1 MSIHSNEEGVQKELS
16 RRKFL
21 LSAGATA
28 AGIVVTGAVAGL
40 GVSNQA
46 DAAEPVKI
54 EINGIE
60 IKSRVPARIEN
71 STTLAPVRPVAETL
85 GAKVVWDGP
94 ARTVRITKAADPV
107 AAPTTLTA
115 PAWPWPYKKLD
126 PEVVRK
132 RGYEEY
138 FKGGCMYGAA
148 AALLMTL
155 REEVGAPYDLIPLD
169 IYKYGAGG
177 VSSWGTLCGALN
189 GSCAVIN
196 MVTKDYGALTNELL
210 GWYTE
215 VPFPTNKYDAY
226 CKFPKQV
233 TTVSKSPL
241 CHASVSLWCDAAGA
255 KVNGDEKKDRCAK
268 VTGDTAAKSVEIL
281 NAQMAGSFVAV
292 FKASE
297 EFSHCMSCH
306 TGANS
311 MLDNEQGKMNCI
323 SCHDLPNPVGP
334 HK

>member
-1 MSIHSNEEGVQKELS
+1 MSIQSNEEGAQKELS

-21 LSAGATA
+21 MGAGLAA
-28 AGIVVTGAVAGL
+28 AGVVVTGAVAGL
-40 GVSNQA
+40 GGSSPA
-46 DAAEPVKI
+46 DAVEPVKI
-54 EINGIE
+54 VVNGME
-60 IKSRVPARIEN
+60 IKSKVPARIEN
-71 STTLAPVRPVAETL
+71 FITLAPVRPVAESL
-85 GAKVVWDGP
+85 GAKVAWDGP
-94 ARTVRITKAADPV
+94 ARTVRITGGV
-107 AAPTTLTA
+107 A
-115 PAWPWPYKKLD
+115 PAAATLQVPVWPWNYTKLD

-138 FKGGCMYGAA
+138 FTGGCMYGAA
-148 AALLMTL
+148 AALLINL
-155 REEVGAPYDLIPLD
+155 RAELGAPYDLIPLD

-177 VSSWGTLCGALN
+177 VASWGTLCGALN
-189 GSCAVIN
+189 GSSAVIN
-196 MVTKDYGALTNELL
+196 MVTKDYSGIINELF

-215 VPFPTNKYDAY
+215 FPFPSNKHEAY

-241 CHASVSLWCDAAGA
+241 CHASVSTWCDAAGA
-255 KVNGDEKKDRCAK
+255 KVSSDEKKDRCAK
-268 VTGDTAAKSVEIL
+268 LTGDTAARAVEML

-306 TGANS
+306 TGATS
-311 MLDNEQGKMNCI
+311 LLDNEQGKMNCI